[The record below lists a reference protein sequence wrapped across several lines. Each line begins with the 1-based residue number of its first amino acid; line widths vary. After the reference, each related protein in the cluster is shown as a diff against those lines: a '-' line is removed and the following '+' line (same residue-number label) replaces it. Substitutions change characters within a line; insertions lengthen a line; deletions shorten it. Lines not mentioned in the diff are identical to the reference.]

1 MPEPLKI
8 CNFRTMHEARY
19 YIRLSDTQV
28 RCDLCPHQCVISE
41 RKTGQCKVR
50 TMQDGKLISDNYGR
64 LSAIATDPIE
74 KKPLYHFYPGE
85 RILSIGSVGCNMHCK
100 NCQNENIS
108 QCITI
113 SADRLNEYSI
123 DDILERVRKDS
134 VRLFAFTY
142 NEPTVYYEYMYDV
155 AASLDTIGTESV
167 MVTNGFIMPE
177 PLKEII
183 PLISGFNV
191 DLKFFD
197 DKVYR
202 KMTGAGLKPVLEA
215 IEQIKN
221 SGKHMEM
228 TCLIIPG
235 INDHAEKFSAMVDF
249 IRKNLGREQVLHL
262 SRYFPGYKM
271 DLPPTPV
278 SKINELKAIAE
289 ESLDYVYP
297 GNTGQ
302 EADSNTR
309 CPNCGHL
316 LIKRKYY
323 STDIVGM
330 INNSCEKCGTV
341 IHGKFRSR

>member
-1 MPEPLKI
+1 
-8 CNFRTMHEARY
+8 MHEARY

-28 RCDLCPHQCVISE
+28 RCELCPHRCVISE
-41 RKTGQCKVR
+41 GKAGQCKVR
-50 TMQDGKLISDNYGR
+50 SMHDGKLNSDNYGR

-85 RILSIGSVGCNMHCK
+85 KILSIGSLGCNMHCM

-108 QCITI
+108 QCIDI
-113 SADRLNEYSI
+113 SADRLKAYSI
-123 DDILERVRKDS
+123 DDIAERVGKDS

-142 NEPTVYYEYMYDV
+142 NEPTVYYEYMYDLAV
-155 AASLDTIGTESV
+155 SLNAFGTECV
-167 MVTNGFIMPE
+167 MVTNGFILPE

-191 DLKFFD
+191 DLKYFD
-197 DKVYR
+197 DKAYR
-202 KMTGAGLKPVLEA
+202 KMTGAGLKPVLDA
-215 IEQIKN
+215 IEQIKY
-221 SGKHMEM
+221 SGKHLEI

-235 INDHAEKFSAMVDF
+235 INDNAEKFSAMVDY
-249 IRKNLGREQVLHL
+249 IRRNLGREQVLHL

-278 SKINELKAIAE
+278 PKIMELRAIAE

-302 EADSNTR
+302 QADSNTR

-316 LIKRKYY
+316 LITRNYY
-323 STDIVGM
+323 STEIVGM
-330 INNSCEKCGTV
+330 QDNSCEKCSAI
-341 IHGKFRSR
+341 IHGKYRSK

>member
-1 MPEPLKI
+1 MQ
-8 CNFRTMHEARY
+8 EARY

-28 RCDLCPHQCVISE
+28 RCELCPHQCVIS
-41 RKTGQCKVR
+41 KGKAGKCKVR
-50 TMQDGKLISDNYGR
+50 SMHDGKLISDNYGR
-64 LSAIATDPIE
+64 LSGIANDPIE

-113 SADRLNEYSI
+113 SADRLNGYTVDQITEI
-123 DDILERVRKDS
+123 VIKDS
-134 VRLFAFTY
+134 SRLFAFTY

-155 AASLDTIGTESV
+155 AASLQTYGIECI
-167 MVTNGFIMPE
+167 MVTNGFIMSE

-183 PLISGFNV
+183 QLISGFNV
-191 DLKFFD
+191 DLKYFN

-202 KMTGAGLKPVLEA
+202 RMTGAGLKPVLNS

-221 SGKHMEM
+221 SGKHLEI
-228 TCLIIPG
+228 TFLIIPG
-235 INDHAEKFSAMVDF
+235 INDNAETFSHMVDY

-262 SRYFPGYKM
+262 SRYFPRYKM
-271 DLPPTPV
+271 HLPPTPV
-278 SKINELKAIAE
+278 SKIEELRAIAK

-297 GNTGQ
+297 GNTGP

-309 CPNCGHL
+309 CPHCGHL
-316 LIKRKYY
+316 LIKRDDI
-323 STDIVGM
+323 STKIVGM
-330 INNSCEKCGTV
+330 QDNSCKKCGAI
-341 IHGKFRSR
+341 IHGKFRST